1 MGNTER
7 LDVSGAHLPLL
18 TLGPGT
24 RLGIWVQGCA
34 LACPGCMSRHTW
46 DPAGGTRVPVADLL
60 ALWQRALERGASGL
74 TVSGGEPCDQPAGL
88 GALLRGADALRRA
101 PAVRPAPDGGAP
113 DLLVYTGYE
122 EDELGAEQR
131 AALGPADAVVTGRF
145 RTAEPTDLVWRGS
158 ANQRLCPRTE
168 LGHLRYGPH
177 LTRTRDPRDVGLQ
190 VVVDRRAPD
199 GTWPVRWY
207 GIPRRGDLAAW
218 EREGARRGL
227 PVSAPSWRP

>member
-1 MGNTER
+1 MGTTAR
-7 LDVSGAHLPLL
+7 LDISGTHLPLL
-18 TLGPGT
+18 TLGPGA
-24 RLGIWVQGCA
+24 RLGVWVQGCG

-60 ALWQRALERGASGL
+60 GLWRRALEQGASGL

-88 GALLRGADALRRA
+88 GAFLKGAHDLRRA
-101 PAVRPAPDGGAP
+101 PSVRPMPDGGAP

-122 EDELGAEQR
+122 EDELTAEQR

-145 RTAEPTDLVWRGS
+145 RVTEPTDLVWRGS
-158 ANQRLCPRTE
+158 ANQRMDPRTE
-168 LGHLRYGPH
+168 LGRLRYGPH

-190 VVVDRRAPD
+190 VVVDRRTRD

-207 GIPRRGDLAAW
+207 GIPRPGDLTAM

-227 PVSAPSWRP
+227 PLSAPSWRP